1 MKVGVH
7 YTNASFSDR
16 WIEYMKANGIAYKL
30 VDAYQNNIID
40 ELADCDFFMWHIHQG
55 NYKDK
60 LFAKQLLFSL
70 QASGKK
76 VFPDVNT
83 VWHFDDKVGQKYLLE
98 SINVSFVPTY
108 VFYTRQ
114 EANVWAK
121 TASFPKVFKLRGGA
135 GASNVKLVKTKRKAI
150 SLINKAFGRGFP
162 LYDKLGSLK
171 ERLRKYKGG
180 KTDIFDVLRGIARL
194 VLTTPLAHMLG
205 KDKGYVYF
213 QDFLENN
220 AFDIRIIV
228 IGYKAFAIK
237 RMNRENDF
245 RASGSGSII
254 YEKSQIDERCV
265 KIAFD
270 VNKRLQ
276 NQSIAFDF
284 VFDSTNK
291 PLIIEISYGFVTE
304 VYDKCQGYWDTDMQW
319 YEGAFNPQ
327 GWMVENLIKS
337 SCL

>member
-1 MKVGVH
+1 MKIGVH
-7 YTNASFSDR
+7 STKASFSDR
-16 WIEYMKANGIAYKL
+16 WIEYMKTNGITYKL
-30 VDAYQNNIID
+30 VDAYQNNIIE

-76 VFPDVNT
+76 VFPDIDT

-98 SINVSFVPTY
+98 SINAPFVPTY
-108 VFYTRQ
+108 VFYILQ
-114 EANVWAK
+114 EAKAWAK
-121 TASFPKVFKLRGGA
+121 TTSFPKVFKLRGGA
-135 GASNVKLVKTKRKAI
+135 GASNVKLVKSRREAM

-162 LYDKLGSLK
+162 LYDKVGSLK
-171 ERLRKYKGG
+171 ERLRKYKSG
-180 KTDIFDVLRGIARL
+180 KTDIFDVLRGVARL
-194 VLTTPLAHMLG
+194 VLITPLAHILG

-228 IGYKAFAIK
+228 IGDKAFAIK
-237 RMNRENDF
+237 RMNRQNDF

-270 VNKRLQ
+270 VNKKLQ

-284 VFDSTNK
+284 VFDSANN
-291 PLIIEISYGFVTE
+291 PLIIEISFGFVTE

-319 YEGAFNPQ
+319 YEGSFSPQ

-337 SCL
+337 SSL